1 MRELKEVK
9 ILIISGPWDQQL
21 IQGGV
26 EMVWEMTK
34 SCASLSLSTN
44 MQFKSMCMSHVQVIL
59 EIFFFIKYN
68 KI

>member
-34 SCASLSLSTN
+34 SCASLSLYPLTCN
-44 MQFKSMCMSHVQVIL
+44 LNPCAWVTYK
-59 EIFFFIKYN
+59 
-68 KI
+68 